1 MTLGSGLRVT
11 SELPEWPQVLDG
23 LHMQST
29 ACELYWS
36 FNLRQQMRSR
46 QWEWV
51 KLYINVKRQIEI
63 IFNATGQMRSASGSD
78 RW

>member
-1 MTLGSGLRVT
+1 
-11 SELPEWPQVLDG
+11 
-23 LHMQST
+23 
-29 ACELYWS
+29 
-36 FNLRQQMRSR
+36 MRSR

-78 RW
+78 RWQNLTASQQMMVALKIGGLEVGLY